1 MLAVV
6 TAVGSRR
13 PRCQPVRFQA
23 CSKYVSTSLLSRDV
37 RAEMKVHRVDD
48 SIIASHIIWKRG
60 TQQINGNLPWN
71 SSLCELRPNLC
82 LLQVLFI

>member
-23 CSKYVSTSLLSRDV
+23 CSKYVNTSLLSSDV
-37 RAEMKVHRVDD
+37 RAEMKVHRVDK
-48 SIIASHIIWKRG
+48 SIIVSHIIWDRC
-60 TQQINGNLPWN
+60 TEQINGNLLWYD
-71 SSLCELRPNLC
+71 CAK
-82 LLQVLFI
+82 V